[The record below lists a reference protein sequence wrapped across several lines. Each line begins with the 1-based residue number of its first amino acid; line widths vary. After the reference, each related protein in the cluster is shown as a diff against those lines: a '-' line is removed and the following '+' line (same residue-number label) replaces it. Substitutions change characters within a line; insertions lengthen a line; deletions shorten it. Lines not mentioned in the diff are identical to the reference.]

1 MEITHMKTKRNNYFL
16 PEYLS
21 FLCSEIRL
29 ILKSGIPLEEA
40 FSIMSEEEQDSGT
53 SQILSSI
60 ARRIGEGDSLQEVFE
75 ESGKFPSYMTDMITM
90 GYSTGYL
97 EDVFA
102 QLAKYYDRET
112 RLRESIR
119 NAVAYPA
126 VLLVMMLCVV
136 FILIIKVLPVFKSVF
151 DQLGGS
157 MSEPAAALM
166 NAGAFAE
173 NHIAAVVLFIAAV
186 AVICTAVTI
195 KRHREG
201 RITVFMTD
209 RLQRMEGSARFAAVM
224 SMAVSSGLS
233 IDEAVEMA
241 SEMDFDKETKCAI
254 IKVKEAM
261 EQGGEFSETL
271 KESGLFSNIYNR
283 MIGLG
288 AKSGN
293 MDQVLEEVSERMDQA
308 VSDELDSLVG
318 RIEPT
323 MVITLSVV
331 TGMILLSVMIPLM
344 GIMNGIG

>member
-1 MEITHMKTKRNNYFL
+1 MKTKRNRHFSA
-16 PEYLS
+16 EYIA

-29 ILKSGIPLEEA
+29 IVKSGIPLEEA
-40 FSIMSEEEQDSGT
+40 FSIMAEEEYDKET
-53 SQILSSI
+53 SQILSNI

-75 ESGKFPSYMTDMITM
+75 ESGKFPSYMVDMITM

-97 EDVFA
+97 EEVFA

-112 RLRESIR
+112 RLRDSIR
-119 NAVAYPA
+119 SAVAYPA
-126 VLLVMMLCVV
+126 VLLVMMLCVI

-157 MSEPAAALM
+157 MSGLAAALM
-166 NAGAFAE
+166 NAGAFAGQ
-173 NHIAAVVLFIAAV
+173 HIIAFGVVIAVIIAACAALTV
-186 AVICTAVTI
+186 

-209 RLQRMEGSARFAAVM
+209 RLQRMEGSARFAAAM

-241 SEMDFDKETKCAI
+241 VKMDFDKDTKAAI
-254 IKVKEAM
+254 EKIKDSMDE
-261 EQGGEFSETL
+261 GIEFAETL

-288 AKSGN
+288 AMSGN
-293 MDQVLEEVSERMDQA
+293 MDQVLEEVSERMDRA

-318 RIEPT
+318 KIEPM
-323 MVITLSVV
+323 MVIILSVV
-331 TGMILLSVMIPLM
+331 TGAILLSVMLPLM
-344 GIMNGIG
+344 GIMNSIG